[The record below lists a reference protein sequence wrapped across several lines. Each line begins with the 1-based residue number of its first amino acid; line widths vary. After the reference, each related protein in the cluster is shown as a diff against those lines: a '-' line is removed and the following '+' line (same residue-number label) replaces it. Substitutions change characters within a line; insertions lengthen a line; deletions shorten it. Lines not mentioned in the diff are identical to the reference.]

1 MSLILRWLDSDVTLQ
16 PDDRFLTLPRLLK
29 TWVDNV
35 AFRAY
40 INACLAESKSSC
52 VANSD
57 SFKAKEHKV
66 LGALQSDIHVLGLKK
81 QHAQVEVDMLSDAIA
96 RMSEFE
102 RTDDGVHAITM
113 LLFLI
118 LK

>member
-1 MSLILRWLDSDVTLQ
+1 LDSDVTLQ

-29 TWVDNV
+29 TWVDNI

-40 INACLAESKSSC
+40 ISACLAESKSSC
-52 VANSD
+52 VTNSD
-57 SFKAKEHKV
+57 RFKAKEHKV
-66 LGALQSDIHVLGLKK
+66 LGTLQSDIHVLGLKK
-81 QHAQVEVDMLSDAIA
+81 QRAQVEVDMLSDAIA

-102 RTDDGVHAITM
+102 RTDDGVHAIIM

-118 LK
+118 LR

>member
-1 MSLILRWLDSDVTLQ
+1 LDSDVTLQ

-29 TWVDNV
+29 TWVDNI

-40 INACLAESKSSC
+40 ISACLAESKSSC
-52 VANSD
+52 VTNSD
-57 SFKAKEHKV
+57 RFKAK
-66 LGALQSDIHVLGLKK
+66 SDIHVLGLKK
-81 QHAQVEVDMLSDAIA
+81 QRAQVEVDMLSDAIA

-102 RTDDGVHAITM
+102 RTDDGVHAIIM

-118 LK
+118 LR